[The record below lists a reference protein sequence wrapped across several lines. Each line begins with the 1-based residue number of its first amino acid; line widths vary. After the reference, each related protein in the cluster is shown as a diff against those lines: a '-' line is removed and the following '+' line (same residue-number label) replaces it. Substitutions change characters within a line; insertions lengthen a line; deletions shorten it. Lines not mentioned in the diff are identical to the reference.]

1 MITPATHE
9 VSHRIRLAFLFAL
22 FVVPVCAFPLFAQG
36 VDSMGTGGLHRIQGR
51 IYFPSGRRSDVTNIK
66 ITLESSSSERIFV
79 FADVNGSFT
88 FNNLASGN
96 YRITV
101 DAGPEYEPATETV
114 LIEGAGSS
122 RTNNSVDFARSN
134 VPRTFSVMISLQPK
148 PVAGN
153 KAAVVNAALS
163 SVPKAAADVYRA
175 ALDSAKVGDTKKA
188 IDELKTALSL
198 YPNFV
203 LALNELGVQYL
214 KIGETNKAV
223 DALRNAVALQPD
235 DFTPRLNYGIA
246 LLEAKNPSAA
256 EEQLRLAVAKNGSSW
271 SANMY
276 LGVALIG
283 LRRFAEAEQQL
294 LRALD
299 IGGRRVGLPHYW
311 LGGIYWERH
320 EYARAASELEQ
331 YLELVPNAPNA
342 DKIRS
347 TIKDLHARQA
357 SPKH

>member
-1 MITPATHE
+1 MIAPTTR
-9 VSHRIRLAFLFAL
+9 VAFRRYLVHLLLILVAL
-22 FVVPVCAFPLFAQG
+22 PIGAAALHAQG
-36 VDSMGTGGLHRIQGR
+36 VDSMGTGGRHRIQGR
-51 IYFPSGRRSDVTNIK
+51 IYFPSGRRSDVVNIK
-66 ITLESSSSERIFV
+66 VTLESSSSERIFV
-79 FADVNGSFT
+79 IADMNGSFT
-88 FNNLASGN
+88 FNNLAPGN
-96 YRITV
+96 YTVTV
-101 DAGPEYEPATETV
+101 DAGQEYEKATENV
-114 LIEGAGSS
+114 LIEGMATS
-122 RTNNSVDFARSN
+122 RTSSADLARSN
-134 VPRTFSVMISLQPK
+134 VPRTFNVMINLQPK

-163 SVPKAAADVYRA
+163 SVPKAAADAYRA
-175 ALDSAKVGDTKKA
+175 ALDSVKLGDTKKA

-214 KIGETNKAV
+214 KVGEANKAV
-223 DALRNAVALQPD
+223 DALRGAVTLQPD

-246 LLEAKNPSAA
+246 LLEAKNSAAA
-256 EEQLRLAVAKNGSSW
+256 EEQLRLAVGKNGSSW
-271 SANMY
+271 SAHMY

-283 LRRFAEAEQQL
+283 LNRLSEAEQEL

-342 DKIRS
+342 EKIRG
-347 TIKDLHARQA
+347 TIKDLHAKQS
-357 SPKH
+357 SPKQ